1 MEAKVNPAAVA
12 ANPSASSKLR
22 MLAVDIG
29 GTNLKAALLIHGEL
43 QQHHEVPSEAKKGAP
58 IMLEHVHE
66 LIALYDPTDYD
77 CIGISTAG
85 TVDPVEGV
93 IVYANENIPK
103 YTGTRMKELMETRY
117 GKPTFVQNDGK
128 AAAFGELHYGAG
140 RGFNTLMC
148 IAYGTGIGGGVIAN
162 GTVHYGSHGGAGAV
176 GHIFT
181 HAGGKLCTC
190 GQRGCYECY
199 ASVTALM
206 NMLAEAGLPYTNG
219 RQLMAALP
227 GDAKA
232 EAVVDDWIL
241 EICYGLVTLAHT
253 LQPEAFILGGGIM
266 EQPLIIEKIR
276 ARLPELL
283 MPGFRDV
290 QVLPA
295 QLGNNAQLYGVLA
308 VAEKNLH

>member
-12 ANPSASSKLR
+12 ANPAASSKLR

-29 GTNLKAALLIHGEL
+29 GTNLKAALLLHGEL

-66 LIALYDPTDYD
+66 LIALYDPADYD

-295 QLGNNAQLYGVLA
+295 RLGNNAQLYGVLA

>member
-1 MEAKVNPAAVA
+1 MKTKSNPAA
-12 ANPSASSKLR
+12 LR
-22 MLAVDIG
+22 MLAIDIG
-29 GTNLKAALLIHGEL
+29 GTNLKAALLIDGQL
-43 QQHHEVPSEAKKGAP
+43 LQHHEIPSEAKKGAP
-58 IMLEHVHE
+58 IMLAHVHE
-66 LIALYDPTDYD
+66 LIGLYDPADYD

-85 TVDPVEGV
+85 TVDPAAGV

-103 YTGTRMKELMETRY
+103 YTGTRLKELMETRY
-117 GKPTFVQNDGK
+117 QKPVFVQNDGK

-140 RGFNTLMC
+140 RGYDTLMC
-148 IAYGTGIGGGVIAN
+148 IAYGTGIGGGFIT
-162 GTVHYGSHGGAGAV
+162 GGDVHYGSHGGAGAV

-181 HAGGKLCTC
+181 HAGGKLCSC

-206 NMLAEAGLPYTNG
+206 SRLAEVGLPYTSG
-219 RQLMAALP
+219 RRLMAALP
-227 GDAKA
+227 GDAQA
-232 EAVVDDWIL
+232 EAIVDEWIL

-253 LQPEAFILGGGIM
+253 LQPQAFILGGGIM

-276 ARLPELL
+276 ARLPQLL
-283 MPGFRDV
+283 MPSFQDV

-295 QLGNNAQLYGVLA
+295 QLGNHAALYGMLA

>member
-1 MEAKVNPAAVA
+1 METKLNPAAA
-12 ANPSASSKLR
+12 AATPAASSNLR

-29 GTNLKAALLIHGEL
+29 GTNLKAALLICGEL
-43 QQHHEVPSEAKKGAP
+43 KQHREVPSEAKKGAP

-66 LIALYDPTDYD
+66 LIAMYDPADYD

-103 YTGTRMKELMETRY
+103 YTGTRMKELMESRY

-140 RGFNTLMC
+140 RSFNTLMC
-148 IAYGTGIGGGVIAN
+148 IAYGTGIGGGVVVS
-162 GTVHYGSHGGAGAV
+162 GTVHYGSHVGAGAV

-206 NMLAEAGLPYTNG
+206 NMLAEAGLPYTSG

-227 GDAKA
+227 GDARA
-232 EAVVDDWIL
+232 EAVLDEWIL
-241 EICYGLVTLAHT
+241 EICYGLTTLAHT

-276 ARLPELL
+276 QRLPELL
-283 MPGFRDV
+283 MPGFRSV

-308 VAEKNLH
+308 VAEKHLR

>member
-12 ANPSASSKLR
+12 ANPAASSKLR

-66 LIALYDPTDYD
+66 LIALYDPADYD

-103 YTGTRMKELMETRY
+103 YTGTRMKELMETHY

-140 RGFNTLMC
+140 RGLNTLMC

-181 HAGGKLCTC
+181 HVGGKLCTC

-232 EAVVDDWIL
+232 EAVVDEWIL